1 MIQKI
6 NPKKESFQQSY
17 LDDNADDD
25 GNAFDKTVYN
35 VVDDWASMASFLDTK
50 SGDCED
56 FSHLFYHALNRVYD
70 RIDNR
75 SVPSARLSSGMVRG
89 EFSSVGHSVVE
100 VMVDDNWRV
109 IDCTNGPQG
118 FVNGFS
124 DFLTRSEYR
133 QATCYDAYI
142 EYQYG
147 ETKRFKDD
155 QTLAS
160 FSTASLF
167 KSPNA
172 NGLKDAKFKHY
183 DDLRDRV
190 YKLEQKKQ
198 TSQGIRSMNSI
209 SLTELEYM
217 LEGSSLES
225 VAQQIWELLQSLRLV
240 SDTGQVN
247 SDTVHSDRY
256 MARFRSDMNGLID
269 PDDSTADLVAD
280 IELLLVNR
288 AHVFSRQNN
297 DNESASG
304 LRETLQ
310 SFDALSEDLLSEL
323 TKSTTPNYVDSSSFV
338 SCPKDSL
345 FIRVDHERMQSMLSQ
360 FFQLQH
366 TISAFMTV
374 AFSISDTVSS
384 IAAKLGDDSSLASST
399 AQQRQ
404 KIIKSFNSFSSGV
417 NESVNTLMDLFLET
431 VTTTNKARY
440 QTAVSQIKLEFSDF
454 SSQLTDEFFSKE
466 SKIQE
471 EELMM
476 KLSKDYYKMLYDNRL
491 SMQKATLDVPDFGP
505 SILPTRFANMLQGTE
520 FSSEDVFDYLLTQGF
535 IDEHG
540 TVTEL
545 GARVSVDLI
554 NDDQFY
560 VIREDIVRIL
570 QSNTAIGIDDINR
583 DVSQFSSY
591 GSLSSFQLWSALF
604 ANGYIDD
611 DGLLVSPDTLSDISF
626 SMSATVD
633 HFSGSNQPSSDD
645 PNDRMHA
652 LVQETYGD
660 FSVSWSQLS
669 DTQKNHVIL
678 QLQDTLQ
685 AHQANLDGFHLMDV
699 DFFNTSRFLYSVMD
713 MEARKDDHMSLD
725 FDTLTKGIKLDQ
737 HNQYNQTLHLSN
749 QFSKP
754 NEPGSGFQIVDAD
767 LIAQAR
773 KSFDLMNQVR
783 RIYLTMASAYSQFI
797 EKIASRLS
805 KDSTKSSAYGDWQ
818 LTLTESHMG
827 LAQKRLSSIQSQTN
841 DMITRLNE
849 LHKHR
854 LNLIK
859 LKDRLMRTFDV
870 IETWGQIT
878 GAALMLVP
886 TPMTQ
891 MFGVAMIGA
900 SVVSGICESWREYTL
915 EKN

>member
-1 MIQKI
+1 MLSQDRLTVSHPLLRELVNGLIEQGICPNSASVNVI
-6 NPKKESFQQSY
+6 NDIDAIHQWLISAMPGDDPVLWSTLEGFIMQEWADRQLLVPFDQITVSESVNAFEYDVMCHIRIGQYHASLRPHDPFLATYDPSCNEAFLPLFDYEWASTSTLPLRNHAVDYAQADTYLTLDSADQLALDAWLDALFVGQDMDTLSDDQIMAFIYNELVGSGAFRYQEDAFQLKSLNKRSSPNDSSASSDHQSNDSSPDDSKDQSKKESFQQSY

-560 VIREDIVRIL
+560 VIREDIVHF
-570 QSNTAIGIDDINR
+570 AI
-583 DVSQFSSY
+583 
-591 GSLSSFQLWSALF
+591 
-604 ANGYIDD
+604 
-611 DGLLVSPDTLSDISF
+611 
-626 SMSATVD
+626 
-633 HFSGSNQPSSDD
+633 
-645 PNDRMHA
+645 
-652 LVQETYGD
+652 E
-660 FSVSWSQLS
+660 
-669 DTQKNHVIL
+669 
-678 QLQDTLQ
+678 
-685 AHQANLDGFHLMDV
+685 
-699 DFFNTSRFLYSVMD
+699 
-713 MEARKDDHMSLD
+713 
-725 FDTLTKGIKLDQ
+725 
-737 HNQYNQTLHLSN
+737 
-749 QFSKP
+749 
-754 NEPGSGFQIVDAD
+754 
-767 LIAQAR
+767 
-773 KSFDLMNQVR
+773 
-783 RIYLTMASAYSQFI
+783 
-797 EKIASRLS
+797 
-805 KDSTKSSAYGDWQ
+805 YGDWY
-818 LTLTESHMG
+818 
-827 LAQKRLSSIQSQTN
+827 R
-841 DMITRLNE
+841 
-849 LHKHR
+849 
-854 LNLIK
+854 
-859 LKDRLMRTFDV
+859 
-870 IETWGQIT
+870 
-878 GAALMLVP
+878 
-886 TPMTQ
+886 
-891 MFGVAMIGA
+891 
-900 SVVSGICESWREYTL
+900 
-915 EKN
+915 

>member
-1 MIQKI
+1 M
-6 NPKKESFQQSY
+6 
-17 LDDNADDD
+17 
-25 GNAFDKTVYN
+25 
-35 VVDDWASMASFLDTK
+35 
-50 SGDCED
+50 
-56 FSHLFYHALNRVYD
+56 
-70 RIDNR
+70 
-75 SVPSARLSSGMVRG
+75 
-89 EFSSVGHSVVE
+89 
-100 VMVDDNWRV
+100 
-109 IDCTNGPQG
+109 
-118 FVNGFS
+118 
-124 DFLTRSEYR
+124 
-133 QATCYDAYI
+133 
-142 EYQYG
+142 
-147 ETKRFKDD
+147 
-155 QTLAS
+155 
-160 FSTASLF
+160 
-167 KSPNA
+167 
-172 NGLKDAKFKHY
+172 
-183 DDLRDRV
+183 
-190 YKLEQKKQ
+190 
-198 TSQGIRSMNSI
+198 
-209 SLTELEYM
+209 
-217 LEGSSLES
+217 
-225 VAQQIWELLQSLRLV
+225 
-240 SDTGQVN
+240 
-247 SDTVHSDRY
+247 
-256 MARFRSDMNGLID
+256 
-269 PDDSTADLVAD
+269 
-280 IELLLVNR
+280 
-288 AHVFSRQNN
+288 
-297 DNESASG
+297 
-304 LRETLQ
+304 
-310 SFDALSEDLLSEL
+310 
-323 TKSTTPNYVDSSSFV
+323 
-338 SCPKDSL
+338 
-345 FIRVDHERMQSMLSQ
+345 
-360 FFQLQH
+360 
-366 TISAFMTV
+366 
-374 AFSISDTVSS
+374 
-384 IAAKLGDDSSLASST
+384 
-399 AQQRQ
+399 
-404 KIIKSFNSFSSGV
+404 
-417 NESVNTLMDLFLET
+417 
-431 VTTTNKARY
+431 
-440 QTAVSQIKLEFSDF
+440 
-454 SSQLTDEFFSKE
+454 
-466 SKIQE
+466 
-471 EELMM
+471 
-476 KLSKDYYKMLYDNRL
+476 
-491 SMQKATLDVPDFGP
+491 
-505 SILPTRFANMLQGTE
+505 
-520 FSSEDVFDYLLTQGF
+520 
-535 IDEHG
+535 
-540 TVTEL
+540 
-545 GARVSVDLI
+545 
-554 NDDQFY
+554 
-560 VIREDIVRIL
+560 

-669 DTQKNHVIL
+669 DTQKNRVIL